1 MTTKHYLN
9 TQGGLN
15 QKILKG
21 VNKLADNVAATM
33 GPRGRNVILH
43 APGHNPVITKDGVTV
58 AKFIDFEDPFENVGA
73 QIIKQAAEETNS
85 NAGDGTTT
93 ATVLAR
99 SILAEAQRHL
109 VAGHSP
115 VELKKGIDRATEV
128 IVENLK
134 AEVRKVT
141 KLEDIEDIA
150 TISANG
156 DKTIGKLLST
166 AIDMIGNDG
175 SITIEEARSL
185 DTTLDVMEGFRFDSG
200 FAAGAFINDERRG
213 LMKYDNPL
221 FLVTDEKIEFVE
233 DILPVLELAAR
244 DGRPLIVVCED
255 IEGQALAAMIMNAVR
270 GTMKVAAIKA
280 PRYGE
285 ERRNIL
291 EDLSI
296 SVGGTFVSRS
306 SGMQLKDVKLQ
317 HLGNAKTIECGKS
330 TTTIV
335 GGKGDTK
342 KVDERIDALKSLFKQ
357 TEGMHEC
364 ERVQERITRLASGIA
379 VISVGGA
386 TEIEMTEKKHRV
398 EDALEA
404 VKSAQQEGIVVGGG
418 MALLRVASRLDPLK
432 FYPKGGEAVYGIH
445 IILKAVEAPLRQM
458 VENAGG
464 KPDVVV
470 NAAKDL
476 KDGEGF
482 NLRYDFGECKPVDMF
497 EAGIIDP
504 LKVVRSALQNAASV
518 AGTLITT
525 SHAVISK

>member
-1 MTTKHYLN
+1 
-9 TQGGLN
+9 
-15 QKILKG
+15 
-21 VNKLADNVAATM
+21 
-33 GPRGRNVILH
+33 
-43 APGHNPVITKDGVTV
+43 
-58 AKFIDFEDPFENVGA
+58 
-73 QIIKQAAEETNS
+73 
-85 NAGDGTTT
+85 
-93 ATVLAR
+93 
-99 SILAEAQRHL
+99 
-109 VAGHSP
+109 
-115 VELKKGIDRATEV
+115 
-128 IVENLK
+128 
-134 AEVRKVT
+134 
-141 KLEDIEDIA
+141 
-150 TISANG
+150 
-156 DKTIGKLLST
+156 
-166 AIDMIGNDG
+166 
-175 SITIEEARSL
+175 
-185 DTTLDVMEGFRFDSG
+185 
-200 FAAGAFINDERRG
+200 
-213 LMKYDNPL
+213 
-221 FLVTDEKIEFVE
+221 
-233 DILPVLELAAR
+233 LAAR

>member
-9 TQGGLN
+9 TQEGLN
-15 QKILKG
+15 QKILEG

-33 GPRGRNVILH
+33 GPKGRNVILH
-43 APGHNPVITKDGVTV
+43 APNHNPIITKDGVTV
-58 AKFIDFEDPFENVGA
+58 ANFIDFEDPFENVGA
-73 QIIKQAAEETNS
+73 QIIKQASEETNS

-99 SILAEAQRHL
+99 AILVEAQRHL

-115 VELKKGIDRATEV
+115 IELKKGIDRATEV

-134 AEVRKVT
+134 GEARKVT
-141 KLEDIEDIA
+141 KLDDIEDIA

-156 DKTIGKLLST
+156 DRTIGKLLAT

-175 SITIEEARSL
+175 SITIEEARSM

-200 FAAGAFINDERRG
+200 CAAGAFINDDRRG

-244 DGRPLIVVCED
+244 DGRALVVVAED

-285 ERRNIL
+285 ERRQIL

-296 SVGGTFVSRS
+296 SVGATFVSRS
-306 SGMQLKDVKLQ
+306 SGMQLKDVKLP
-317 HLGNAKTIECGKS
+317 HLGSAKTIECDKFS
-330 TTTIV
+330 TTIV
-335 GGKGDTK
+335 GGKGDEK
-342 KVDERIDALKSLFKQ
+342 KVNERIHSLKSLFSK
-357 TEGMHEC
+357 TDEMYAC
-364 ERVQERITRLASGIA
+364 ERIQERVTRLASGIA

-404 VKSAQQEGIVVGGG
+404 VKSAQEEGIVAGGG
-418 MALLRVASRLDPLK
+418 MALLKVASRLDPLK

-445 IILKAVEAPLRQM
+445 IVLKAVEAPLRQM

-464 KPDVVV
+464 KPDVIL

-476 KDGEGF
+476 DDGHGF
-482 NLRYDFGECKPVDMF
+482 NLMHDFGECEAVDMF
-497 EAGIIDP
+497 ESGIVDP
-504 LKVVRSALQNAASV
+504 LKVVRSALQNAASA
-518 AGTLITT
+518 AGTLITS
-525 SHAVISK
+525 SHAVIAK

>member
-9 TQGGLN
+9 TVQGLN
-15 QKILKG
+15 QKILDG
-21 VNKLADNVAATM
+21 VNKLADNVSATM

-43 APGHNPVITKDGVTV
+43 AADHNPIITKDGVTV
-58 AKFIDFEDPFENVGA
+58 AQFVDFEDPFENAGA
-73 QIIKQAAEETNS
+73 QIIKQASEETNS

-99 SILAEAQRHL
+99 AILVEAQRHL

-134 AEVRKVT
+134 AEARKVT

-150 TISANG
+150 AISANG
-156 DKTIGKLLST
+156 DREIGKLLST

-200 FAAGAFINDERRG
+200 FAAGAFVNDERRG

-221 FLVTDEKIEFVE
+221 FLITDEKIEFVE
-233 DILPVLELAAR
+233 DILPILELAAR

-255 IEGQALAAMIMNAVR
+255 IEGQALAAMIMNAMR

-280 PRYGE
+280 PWYGE
-285 ERRNIL
+285 ERRSVL

-296 SVGGTFVSRS
+296 SVGGTFISRS
-306 SGMQLKDVKLQ
+306 AGMQLKEVKLQ
-317 HLGNAKTIECGKS
+317 HLGNAKTIECTKS
-330 TTTIV
+330 STTIV
-335 GGKGDTK
+335 GGRGDEK
-342 KVDERIDALKSLFKQ
+342 KVSERIAALKSLFKE
-357 TEGMHEC
+357 TTNMHEC
-364 ERVQERITRLASGIA
+364 GRVQERITRLASGIA
-379 VISVGGA
+379 VISVGA
-386 TEIEMTEKKHRV
+386 PTQIEMIEKKHRV

-404 VKSAQQEGIVVGGG
+404 VKSAQQEGIVIGGG

-432 FYPKGGEAVYGIH
+432 FYPKGGEAVYGVH
-445 IILKAVEAPLRQM
+445 IVLKAVEAPLRQM

-464 KPDVVV
+464 KPDVVL

-476 KDGEGF
+476 EDGHGF
-482 NLRYDFGECKPVDMF
+482 NLMYDFGECKAVDMF
-497 EAGIIDP
+497 ESGIIDP
-504 LKVVRSALQNAASV
+504 LKVVRCALQNAAS
-518 AGTLITT
+518 AASTLITS
-525 SHAVISK
+525 SHAIIEK